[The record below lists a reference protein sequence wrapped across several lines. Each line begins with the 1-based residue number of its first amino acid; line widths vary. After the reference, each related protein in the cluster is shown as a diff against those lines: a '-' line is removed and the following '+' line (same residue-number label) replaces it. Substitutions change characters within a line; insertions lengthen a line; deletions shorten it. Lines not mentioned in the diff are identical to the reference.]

1 MLKLEHWSKAFGT
14 NRVLDQ
20 VNLQV
25 ETGQVL
31 TLIGPSGSGKS
42 TLLRTINFLE
52 PADQGLITLGDLRAD
67 AARVSQADILKLRRK
82 TAMVFQN
89 YALFSRKT
97 ALENVMEHLV
107 TVKKLDK
114 QIARQIAAAQLNRVG
129 MSDRLDYYPR
139 QLSGGQQQRVGIAR
153 ALAVEPEVILLDEP
167 SSSLDPE
174 RTTEILDLIRAL
186 AHDHMTMVLVTH
198 EMGFAREVSDQVIF
212 LDQGK
217 ILEQGPPETVFGHPK
232 TQRLADFLAGYKNR
246 QL

>member
-1 MLKLEHWSKAFGT
+1 MLKLENWSKAFGS
-14 NRVLDQ
+14 NQVLDSI
-20 VNLQV
+20 NLEV
-25 ETGQVL
+25 EQGQVL
-31 TLIGPSGSGKS
+31 TIIGPSGSGKS
-42 TLLRTINFLE
+42 TLLRSINFLE
-52 PADQGLITLGDLRAD
+52 PPDQGIISLAGQRED
-67 AARVSQADILKLRRK
+67 VSQLTPAKILSLRRK

-89 YALFSRKT
+89 YALFSHKT
-97 ALENVMEHLV
+97 ALENVMEHLL

-114 QIARQIAAAQLNRVG
+114 TEAAERAKAQLDRVG

-174 RTTEILDLIRAL
+174 RTREILDLIRTL
-186 AHDHMTMVLVTH
+186 AHSSMTMILVTH
-198 EMGFAREVSDQVIF
+198 EMGFARKVSDQVIF

-217 ILEQGPPETVFGHPK
+217 VLEEGSPEEVFDHP
-232 TQRLADFLAGYKNR
+232 TSRLTAEFLRAYKER

>member
-1 MLKLEHWSKAFGT
+1 MLKLENWSKAFGS
-14 NRVLDQ
+14 NLVLDQ
-20 VNLQV
+20 INLQV

-31 TLIGPSGSGKS
+31 TVIGPSGSGKS

-52 PADQGLITLGDLRAD
+52 PADQGLISLGDLHAD
-67 AARVSQADILKLRRK
+67 AAQLSQAVILTIRRK

-114 QIARQIAAAQLNRVG
+114 KTAQEIALAQLDRVG
-129 MSDRLDYYPR
+129 MADRLHYYPR

-174 RTTEILDLIRAL
+174 RTTEILDLIRTL
-186 AHDHMTMVLVTH
+186 AHGHMTMVLVTH
-198 EMGFAREVSDQVIF
+198 EMGFAKEVSDQVIF

-217 ILEQGPPETVFGHPK
+217 ILEQGPPEVVFDHPK
-232 TQRLADFLAGYKNR
+232 TQRMADFLAGYKNR

>member
-1 MLKLEHWSKAFGT
+1 MLKLENWSKAFGS
-14 NRVLDQ
+14 NPVLDQ
-20 VNLQV
+20 INLQV

-31 TLIGPSGSGKS
+31 TIIGPSGSGKS

-52 PADQGLITLGDLRAD
+52 PADQGLITLGDSREDVAQITP
-67 AARVSQADILKLRRK
+67 AKILELRRK

-89 YALFSRKT
+89 YALFSHKT
-97 ALENVMEHLV
+97 ALENVMEHLL
-107 TVKKLDK
+107 TVKKLDTK
-114 QIARQIAAAQLNRVG
+114 AAADLAAAQLERVG

-167 SSSLDPE
+167 TSSLDPE
-174 RTTEILDLIRAL
+174 RTTEILDLIRSL
-186 AHDHMTMVLVTH
+186 AHGSMTMVLVTH

-217 ILEQGPPETVFGHPK
+217 ILEQGPPEAVFDQPQSPR
-232 TQRLADFLAGYKNR
+232 TADFLRGYKDR

>member
-1 MLKLEHWSKAFGT
+1 MLKLEHWSKAFGA
-14 NRVLDQ
+14 NLVLDQ
-20 VNLQV
+20 INLQA
-25 ETGQVL
+25 EKGEVL
-31 TLIGPSGSGKS
+31 TVIGPSGSGKS

-52 PADQGLITLGDLRAD
+52 PADQGRISLGDLHVDVAQL
-67 AARVSQADILKLRRK
+67 SQADILVIRRK

-114 QIARQIAAAQLNRVG
+114 KIAREIATAQLDRVG
-129 MSDRLDYYPR
+129 MADRLHYYPR

-174 RTTEILDLIRAL
+174 RTTEILDLIRTL
-186 AHDHMTMVLVTH
+186 AHGHMIMVLVTH
-198 EMGFAREVSDQVIF
+198 EMGFAKEVSDQVIF

-217 ILEQGPPETVFGHPK
+217 ILEQGPPEVVFDHPK
-232 TQRLADFLAGYKNR
+232 TQRMADFLAGYKNR